1 MLENFAMLWG
11 GIQSLLTV
19 ENLLIVLIGTLVG
32 IMIGAIPGIGSLSGC
47 AILLPMTYNFEPTSA
62 IVLLA
67 TIYYSTMFGGSI
79 SAILLNIPGDSPAVM
94 TALDGYTL
102 ARKGKAGKALAAATI
117 SSFVGGLIGMLILV
131 STVMWLARFGL
142 NFGNAEMT
150 TLLLLALVSIS
161 WLIGDSPVKGIVST
175 LIGALLGCL
184 GMDAILG
191 TARLNFGN
199 TALMGGIK
207 FAPLVIGAVGFAQV
221 IKMVTEKDV
230 YCDTKLSMR
239 DSLLDAHEMRR
250 ILPVSLRSGV
260 IGTFVGVL
268 PGAGATTASFLNYA
282 IQKKSFKSEVPLGE
296 GAIEGIASSESAN
309 NAAAAGAF
317 APLLALGIP
326 GSGTGSILL
335 GGLLMWGLQPG
346 PLLFSTDPAF
356 AWGCIASLFLA
367 NIIAVI
373 CAFSIMPMM
382 TRVITISIKILIPTI
397 TVVCAVGSFSAT
409 ESMYGLYIMFFA
421 GIVCYLL
428 DRDGYPMA
436 PLLLSFVLT
445 PLFEKYMRRA
455 FSASAGHVEI
465 FWQSAICK
473 TCLALFVFFLVAPMV
488 KSAFLKRRAVKKTSG
503 GNV

>member
-11 GIQSLLTV
+11 GIESLLTV

-94 TALDGYTL
+94 TALDGYAL

-117 SSFVGGLIGMLILV
+117 SSFIGGLIGMLILV

-207 FAPLVIGAVGFAQV
+207 FAPLVIGAVGFSQV

-230 YCDTKLSMR
+230 SCDTKLSMR
-239 DSLLDAHEMRR
+239 ESMLNAHEFMR
-250 ILPVSLRSGV
+250 ILPVSLRSGF

-268 PGAGATTASFLNYA
+268 PGAGATTSSFLNYA
-282 IQKKSFKSEVPLGE
+282 IQKKTFRSEVPLGE

-346 PLLFSTDPAF
+346 PLLFSTDPGF

-367 NIIAVI
+367 NGIAVV
-373 CAFSIMPMM
+373 CAFSMMPLM
-382 TRVITISIKILIPTI
+382 TRVITISNKILIPTI

-409 ESMYGLYIMFFA
+409 ESMYGLYIMFFS
-421 GIVCYLL
+421 GIACYLL
-428 DRDGYPMA
+428 DRDG
-436 PLLLSFVLT
+436 
-445 PLFEKYMRRA
+445 
-455 FSASAGHVEI
+455 
-465 FWQSAICK
+465 
-473 TCLALFVFFLVAPMV
+473 
-488 KSAFLKRRAVKKTSG
+488 
-503 GNV
+503 